1 MRNSIIATTALFIA
15 GCASTAE
22 IASALRPT
30 DLNAARDQYDGS
42 VVSVYGYMIN
52 KPEAHGLWQSKMDYQ
67 STNVDR
73 CVSLLVPSDSYMS
86 GFSEQYVVIR
96 GRFIKQLPESTIHLG
111 ACNYPHLEIIGRPV
125 LASAP

>member
-1 MRNSIIATTALFIA
+1 MRISVIAVALFFIA

-22 IASALRPT
+22 IGSALRPA

-42 VVSVYGYMIN
+42 IVSVYGYMIN
-52 KPEAHGLWQSKMDYQ
+52 EPEAHGLWQSKMDFQ
-67 STNVDR
+67 TSSADR
-73 CVSLLVPSDSYMS
+73 CVSLLIPQDSDLS
-86 GFSEQYVVIR
+86 GFSEQYVVVR
-96 GRFIKQLPESTIHLG
+96 GRFLKRLPENTIHLG